1 MKTYDKLSK
10 IEMIMGEKAT
20 TAFELEKETANWKLK
35 TICPYR
41 VIKLGDK
48 KEGLNM
54 KKILI
59 STMCLLGSLMIVG
72 CSDNTPSSVNSNV
85 VEHAKEEKYEIALT
99 LSNYTNFIEIRRDT
113 YGTDAYYCFRYYF
126 DGALN
131 YAFYDNVSINYNFA
145 YTDGSNKT
153 TNTSGTVKLNA
164 GGYAQWYDVRLTYES
179 RYVYTITSITGNI
192 IYWL

>member
-35 TICPYR
+35 TICPYH

-72 CSDNTPSSVNSNV
+72 CSDNTPSSVNNNV

-113 YGTDAYYCFRYYF
+113 YGTDAYCFRYYF
-126 DGALN
+126 DGALS
-131 YAFYDNVSINYNFA
+131 YAFYDNVSINYNSAF
-145 YTDGSNKT
+145 TDSSNKT

-164 GGYAQWYDVRLTYES
+164 GGYAQWYDVRSGYES